1 MTLSGEPR
9 IMPRAEG
16 IEKEFFMEF
25 NDVLY
30 SRQSIRAFTDKRITK
45 DEVTRLLDSATQ
57 APSACNMQSW
67 HFFAITDADVIKRLA
82 DAGCYAQWV
91 ANAPLV
97 VVICTDGNEIVNR
110 FGEKA
115 RDLFI
120 LQDTAAATEN
130 MLLAA
135 TNMGYG
141 GCWIGSFNGGNL
153 RKELNIDDKYNVVAV
168 TPIGE
173 PAEKAPKR
181 GRKPLNEVVTFI

>member
-1 MTLSGEPR
+1 
-9 IMPRAEG
+9 
-16 IEKEFFMEF
+16 MEF

-30 SRQSIRAFTDKRITK
+30 SRQSTRAFTDKKITN
-45 DEVTRLLDSATQ
+45 DEVIKLLDSAIQ

-67 HFFAITDADVIKRLA
+67 HFFAITDADVISRLA
-82 DAGCYAQWV
+82 DAGCYAPWV
-91 ANAPLV
+91 ATAPLV
-97 VVICTDGNEIVNR
+97 VVICTDGNEIINR

-130 MLLAA
+130 LLLAA

-141 GCWIGSFNGGNL
+141 GCWIGSFNEANL
-153 RKELNIDDKYNVVAV
+153 RKELSIDGKYNVVAV

-173 PAEKAPKR
+173 PAERTPKR
-181 GRKPLNEVVTFI
+181 ERKSLDEVVTFI